1 MLMLIDEHTG
11 KCLEIGVSQ
20 SLKRQPAVSLS

>member
-11 KCLEIGVSQ
+11 ECLAIGVPQ
-20 SLKRQPAVSLS
+20 SLKRKTAVRLS